1 MASNRLTSDGRSATD
16 QVAPE
21 TPKDA
26 LVAVARHTARIQIAA
41 LSAAGNAV
49 AGWARAADRL
59 AQAVG
64 NELLRRVDGEGDTR
78 ESIVRVASATND
90 HLRELTALP
99 SAAANHFDARLSR
112 APIDNEEVLR

>member
-1 MASNRLTSDGRSATD
+1 MASNRLTSDASSATD
-16 QVAPE
+16 QVEPE

-41 LSAAGNAV
+41 LSAAGNAL

-64 NELLRRVDGEGDTR
+64 NELLRRVDGEGDSR
-78 ESIVRVASATND
+78 ESIVRVASATNA
-90 HLRELTALP
+90 HLRELTELP
-99 SAAANHFDARLSR
+99 RAAASQFDARLGR
-112 APIDNEEVLR
+112 ASVDN